1 MKLRSREVVSG
12 LEGLPRRALLKADG
26 LTDADLERPLVAIAN
41 SYNHVVPGHLH
52 GETGR
57 STFLGRTTGQHVLN
71 GGIRVNCALFGHSPF
86 VLPQKYVY

>member
-41 SYNHVVPGHLH
+41 SHNH
-52 GETGR
+52 ET
-57 STFLGRTTGQHVLN
+57 H
-71 GGIRVNCALFGHSPF
+71 
-86 VLPQKYVY
+86 